1 MRIRFGALVVPSF
14 IPMTGYILHL
24 DDEKP
29 ILQLVERALGHRGHK
44 VRSAQTLA
52 EVAKVTEGSRPSLI
66 ICDLHLAEGDGIGAI
81 QQLRARFPRV
91 PVLLL
96 SGAVNDS
103 TISARY
109 RDLAEGF
116 VPKPAP
122 LERIITEVEHL
133 LAS

>member
-1 MRIRFGALVVPSF
+1 
-14 IPMTGYILHL
+14 MTGYILHL

-44 VRSAQTLA
+44 VRSAQTLLEA
-52 EVAKVTEGSRPSLI
+52 TKLTADGGPALI
-66 ICDLHLAEGDGIGAI
+66 ICDLHLAEGDGIDAVR
-81 QQLRARFPRV
+81 QLRERFPRV

-96 SGAVNDS
+96 TGAVS
-103 TISARY
+103 EPGERQRY
-109 RDLAEGF
+109 RELADAF

-122 LERIITEVEHL
+122 LARIVHEVEHL